1 MVASKAG
8 DTKRVIKQLNLENN
22 EISSVIAKKHF
33 QRQSYELNPMDSESS
48 GGTSSPNMFLNSS
61 SAASNNFAL
70 STDLQCYFGCDESF
84 KKDYQLHLHL
94 KLKHRN
100 EDPEELAKAYEAA
113 EEEIALTRR
122 SASIFNCALC
132 PKTFNDNGAFYG
144 HIQTKHNMIWRE
156 YKDQYGRCEVESAP
170 FECKICGRV
179 VKYDRNTVHT
189 HLKNVHGINWAM
201 YLDRIRRM
209 RRGETPEDLPAPETH
224 ECRVCNVSVKYLK
237 EHLKNAHKI
246 TEHEYE
252 SLFDNDPDTKVNN
265 GVNPGSLGVN
275 PG

>member
-1 MVASKAG
+1 MYEEMVAPKAG

-144 HIQTKHNMIWRE
+144 HIQ
-156 YKDQYGRCEVESAP
+156 V
-170 FECKICGRV
+170 
-179 VKYDRNTVHT
+179 
-189 HLKNVHGINWAM
+189 
-201 YLDRIRRM
+201 
-209 RRGETPEDLPAPETH
+209 
-224 ECRVCNVSVKYLK
+224 
-237 EHLKNAHKI
+237 
-246 TEHEYE
+246 
-252 SLFDNDPDTKVNN
+252 
-265 GVNPGSLGVN
+265 
-275 PG
+275 